1 MVDCQETVSME
12 ELRKHHF
19 QADWGGVQGE
29 GDTEAASKVG
39 EIWAAPLAACAYH

>member
-19 QADWGGVQGE
+19 QADWGGVQG

-39 EIWAAPLAACAYH
+39 EIWAAPLAACAYQ